1 MGNETVQTKKPSLF
15 GMIFSPGE
23 QFERLRERPVIWVP
37 LILFTLITTILAVVV
52 VLNMDYTMTPGLEES
67 SPEELEMIKIFG
79 AVGGGIAGLFSVP
92 IGYLFYSAI
101 YFLAAKM
108 VKSNVRFKQMFSLII
123 FVSFITILGSIINQL
138 LALVLGEDP
147 AIMFTSLNSFIGA
160 TGPVGAI
167 LNSIEVFSIWYQ
179 VLLAIGLIK
188 VAKLSKQSAI
198 TIVIVLFVI
207 GILITAGIT
216 AGSSALERLTQV

>member
-37 LILFTLITTILAVVV
+37 LILLTIITTIVTIVVAI
-52 VLNMDYTMTPGLEES
+52 NMDYSSMPGMEGF
-67 SPEELEMIKIFG
+67 SPEEIEMTR
-79 AVGGGIAGLFSVP
+79 VGGIIVSGIGSFFFTP
-92 IGYLFYSAI
+92 IGYLFFAAI
-101 YFLAAKM
+101 YFIAAKIA
-108 VKSNVRFKQMFSLII
+108 KSEVNFKQMFSFMI
-123 FVSFITILGSIINQL
+123 FASFISLLGSIINQL
-138 LALVLGEDP
+138 IAVALGENP
-147 AIMFTSLNSFIGA
+147 AIMFTSINSFIGA
-160 TGPVGAI
+160 TGVTGAI

-207 GILITAGIT
+207 GILITAGIA
-216 AGSSALERLTQV
+216 AGSSALEGLTQV